1 MAYIFNMP
9 DVGEG
14 MAEGEIVAWDVKVGD
29 QVNEEDTLVEI
40 QNDKSVEEI
49 TSPVT
54 GTVTKLYYE
63 EGDLAMVGEPLIA
76 FEGEGLEDNEAEA
89 APAST
94 PESPAQEEKAED
106 PAPASNGGGSY
117 YKFRLPDVGEGMA
130 EGEIV
135 SWLVSEGDTI
145 TEEDSLV
152 EIQNDKSVE
161 EVASPVAGTVKK
173 ILVEAGTI
181 ANVGDVL
188 AEIDSPEHNGEDD
201 GAEDTSTPSQPAQEA
216 KADEGNDDATGS
228 AASAPATADPN
239 RVIQAMPSVRK
250 YARDKGVDISL
261 VNGTGKNGQITRDD
275 IDNFDPS
282 AQAEGSQEASQQPAP
297 AKEEKA
303 AKKSPAPAP
312 TVSNEDLVERVK
324 ISPMRRIISES
335 MTTSKFTAPQVSL
348 FMDVEVSKLWDHRKK
363 FKGIAAE
370 RDVKLTFL
378 PYVVKAL
385 VAAVKKYPMLNAS
398 IDEENRE
405 YILKKYYNVG
415 IATDTDNGLFVP
427 NIKNANQKSMFEIA
441 NEINEKA
448 ARAHA
453 GELTNEEMG
462 DGTITISNIGSA
474 GGEFFTPILNFPEV
488 AILGFGAIKQEPVV
502 NDEGELAVGRVLKLS
517 LTFDHRI
524 VDGAVG
530 QRCLNEVA
538 RLLSEPELLLMEG

>member
-29 QVNEEDTLVEI
+29 EVQEEDTLVEI

-54 GTVTKLYYE
+54 GKVTKLYYE

-135 SWLVSEGDTI
+135 SWLVSEGDEI

-216 KADEGNDDATGS
+216 KADEGNDDATGG

-250 YARDKGVDISL
+250 YAREKGVDISL
-261 VNGTGKNGQITRDD
+261 VNGSGKNGQITRDD
-275 IDNFDPS
+275 IDNFDPN
-282 AQAEGSQEASQQPAP
+282 AQASSSQEAGQEAAP
-297 AKEEKA
+297 AQEEKA

-427 NIKNANQKSMFEIA
+427 NVKNANQKSMFEIA

-448 ARAHA
+448 AKAHA

-502 NDEGELAVGRVLKLS
+502 NDEGELVVGCVLKLS

>member
-29 QVNEEDTLVEI
+29 EVQEEDTLVEI

-54 GTVTKLYYE
+54 GKVTKLYYE

-76 FEGEGLEDNEAEA
+76 FEGEDLEDNEAEA

-135 SWLVSEGDTI
+135 SWLVSEGDEI

-216 KADEGNDDATGS
+216 KADEGNDDATGG

-250 YARDKGVDISL
+250 YAREKGVDISL
-261 VNGTGKNGQITRDD
+261 VNGSGKNGQITRDD
-275 IDNFDPS
+275 IDNFDPN
-282 AQAEGSQEASQQPAP
+282 AQASSSQEAGQEAAP
-297 AKEEKA
+297 AQEEKA

-427 NIKNANQKSMFEIA
+427 NVKNANQKSMFEIA

-448 ARAHA
+448 AKAHA

-502 NDEGELAVGRVLKLS
+502 NDEGELVVGRVLKLS